1 MNKLLLSVV
10 LLGLL
15 SACASTSDKGQ
26 AGAGVEDKSLGQQ
39 AGGGGDAKGV
49 QKPIVAAD
57 PLKDPNNI
65 LSKRSVY
72 YDYDSFTVKDEYK
85 TLIEAHAQYLKQN
98 SKAKAFV
105 QGNCD
110 ERGSREYNIS
120 LGQKR
125 AESVKKM
132 MSVLGVADS
141 QMETV
146 SFGEEKPK
154 SEGHDESAWAQNRR
168 TDIIYQGE

>member
-1 MNKLLLSVV
+1 MKKLLLSAI

-15 SACASTSDKGQ
+15 SACASTGDKDKTS
-26 AGAGVEDKSLGQQ
+26 AAVEDKSMGQTTG
-39 AGGGGDAKGV
+39 ADTKGT
-49 QKPIVAAD
+49 QGSQVASNPLTD
-57 PLKDPNNI
+57 PSNI

-72 YDYDSFTVKDEYK
+72 FDLDSFTVKDEYK
-85 TLIEAHAQYLKQN
+85 AIIEAHAQYLKQHP
-98 SKAKAFV
+98 SAKAFL

-110 ERGSREYNIS
+110 ERGSREYNIA

-132 MSVLGVADS
+132 MSVLGVPEN

-154 SEGHDESAWAQNRR
+154 AEGHDDSAWAQNRR
-168 TDIIYQGE
+168 TDVVYQGE

>member
-1 MNKLLLSVV
+1 MNKLLLSAL

-15 SACASTSDKGQ
+15 SACASTGDKGQ
-26 AGAGVEDKSLGQQ
+26 GGAAVEDKSMTGQ
-39 AGGGGDAKGV
+39 
-49 QKPIVAAD
+49 AAD
-57 PLKDPNNI
+57 SKGAQTSGLASNPLKDPNNI

-72 YDYDSFTVKDEYK
+72 YDLDSFTVKDEYK
-85 TLIEAHAQYLKQN
+85 SMIEAHAQYLKQN
-98 SKAKAFV
+98 GKAKAFL
-105 QGNCD
+105 QGNTD
-110 ERGSREYNIS
+110 ERGSREYNLA

-132 MSVLGVADS
+132 MSVLGVSDN

-154 SEGHDESAWAQNRR
+154 AEGHDEGAWAQNRR

>member
-1 MNKLLLSVV
+1 MNKLLLSAI

-15 SACASTSDKGQ
+15 SACASTGDKGQ
-26 AGAGVEDKSLGQQ
+26 SGAAVEDKSMGQKSGADT
-39 AGGGGDAKGV
+39 AGA
-49 QKPIVAAD
+49 QKSTVAANPLTD
-57 PLKDPNNI
+57 PSNI

-72 YDYDSFTVKDEYK
+72 FDLDSFTVKDEYK
-85 TLIEAHAQYLKQN
+85 SVIEAHAQYLKQN
-98 SKAKAFV
+98 GSAKVFL

-110 ERGSREYNIS
+110 ERGSREYNIA

-125 AESVKKM
+125 AESLRKM
-132 MSVLGVADS
+132 MSVLGVPES

-154 SEGHDESAWAQNRR
+154 AEGHDESAWTQNRR
-168 TDIIYQGE
+168 ADVVYQGE

>member
-1 MNKLLLSVV
+1 MNKLLLSAI

-15 SACASTSDKGQ
+15 SACASTGDKDQ
-26 AGAGVEDKSLGQQ
+26 SGAAVEDKSMGQKSG
-39 AGGGGDAKGV
+39 ADASGA
-49 QKPIVAAD
+49 QKSGVAAN
-57 PLKDPNNI
+57 PLTDPNNI

-72 YDYDSFTVKDEYK
+72 FDLDSFSVKEEYK
-85 TLIEAHAQYLKQN
+85 PMIEAHAQYLKQN
-98 SKAKAFV
+98 SKAKAFL

-110 ERGSREYNIS
+110 ERGSREYNIA

-125 AESVKKM
+125 AESLRKM
-132 MSVLGVADS
+132 LSVMGVSDS

-154 SEGHDESAWAQNRR
+154 SEGHDEAAWAQNRR
-168 TDIIYQGE
+168 ADVVYQGE

>member
-1 MNKLLLSVV
+1 MNKLLLSAI

-15 SACASTSDKGQ
+15 SACASTGDKDQ
-26 AGAGVEDKSLGQQ
+26 SGAAVEDKSMGQKSGVD
-39 AGGGGDAKGV
+39 ADAKGA
-49 QKPIVAAD
+49 QQSTVAANPLTD
-57 PLKDPNNI
+57 PKNI

-72 YDYDSFTVKDEYK
+72 FDLDSFSVNDEYK
-85 TLIEAHAQYLKQN
+85 PIIEAHAKYLKQN
-98 SKAKAFV
+98 SSAKAFL

-110 ERGSREYNIS
+110 ERGSREYNIA

-125 AESVKKM
+125 AESVRKM
-132 MSVLGVADS
+132 LSVLGVPES

-154 SEGHDESAWAQNRR
+154 SEGHDEAAWAQNRR
-168 TDIIYQGE
+168 ADVIYQGE